1 MIYVKSIF
9 LGAIKR
15 KDNTDSCSTA
25 EQTQMRNK
33 GYFPGGSRKTIVFY
47 YRIFIFI
54 SKLMYAL
61 FLYLITSFFIFTIS
75 FLFTDAQTQLSGF
88 CLKGEYEDY
97 TWVMGK
103 TLQTIPFREFQIHL
117 VPMIPYSEIAKTTLV
132 RSLLFI
138 FLPVWKINL

>member
-61 FLYLITSFFIFTIS
+61 FLYLITFVHFLSLQLVFFS
-75 FLFTDAQTQLSGF
+75 LMHKLS
-88 CLKGEYEDY
+88 
-97 TWVMGK
+97 
-103 TLQTIPFREFQIHL
+103 
-117 VPMIPYSEIAKTTLV
+117 
-132 RSLLFI
+132 
-138 FLPVWKINL
+138 